1 MSQPYLMALGQFVF
15 SLNTLAFEELDRN
28 STWRHPSNS
37 RVGASPALQF
47 VGPGDD
53 SINLKGLLA
62 PEFMG
67 DPASFDTL
75 RKMGNSGKAYALVN
89 GAGRVYEGAWVI
101 ESLQQTGSVLSG
113 DGVPRRIEFTLAL
126 KRTDNLLA
134 DPTGGPTPINPDN
147 GDDEWAGWWWE

>member
-1 MSQPYLMALGQFVF
+1 MSQPYLMALGQFIF
-15 SLNTLAFEELDRN
+15 SLNNLAFEEIDRDSN
-28 STWRHPSNS
+28 WRHPSNS

-53 SINLKGLLA
+53 QIQLKGLLA

-67 DPASFDTL
+67 DPASFDRL
-75 RKMGNSGKAYALVN
+75 RKMGDSGKAYALVN

-101 ESLQQTGSVLSG
+101 ESLKQTGSILSG
-113 DGVPRRIEFTLAL
+113 QGVPRRIEFTLNL

-134 DPTGGPTPINPDN
+134 DTTGGPTPINPTDP
-147 GDDEWAGWWWE
+147 DDWSEWWWN